1 MEDIENTLNNYDEMG
16 TTIDK
21 IKNPG
26 RESQPNK
33 ELFRDIFKDKEVT
46 TCSNSGNK
54 KFNVT
59 NFVQDLEKN
68 LDNFDDIGGPLP
80 ANTDFH
86 QKKETFVDTIVKEEK
101 PKTVKPVESSFDI
114 YTFLINIK
122 EPLIIVLL
130 FVLLNNIDLIALVYK
145 IPYINGFQSHY
156 PSLILRGIILAT
168 IIFYLRKLET
178 N

>member
-1 MEDIENTLNNYDEMG
+1 MEDIENTLNNYDQMG

-26 RESQPNK
+26 TPNK

-46 TCSNSGNK
+46 TCSNSINK

-59 NFVQDLEKN
+59 NFVEDLEKN
-68 LDNFDDIGGPLP
+68 LDNFDNIGGPLP
-80 ANTDFH
+80 ANTDFN
-86 QKKETFVDTIVKEEK
+86 QKKETFVDTLVKEEK
-101 PKTVKPVESSFDI
+101 PQPVESGFDI

-130 FVLLNNIDLIALVYK
+130 FVLLNNTDLNALVYK
-145 IPYINGFQSHY
+145 IPYINDFKSQY
-156 PSLILRGIILAT
+156 PSLILRGIILAI

>member
-1 MEDIENTLNNYDEMG
+1 MEDIENTLNDYDQMS

-21 IKNPG
+21 ITNPG
-26 RESQPNK
+26 RESSPNK
-33 ELFRDIFKDKEVT
+33 ELFRDIFKDKDVT
-46 TCSNSGNK
+46 TCSNDSNK

-86 QKKETFVDTIVKEEK
+86 QKKETFVDSLVKEEK
-101 PKTVKPVESSFDI
+101 PQPVVESGFDI

-130 FVLLNNIDLIALVYK
+130 FVLLNNTDLIALVYK
-145 IPYINGFQSHY
+145 IPYINDFQSQY
-156 PSLILRGIILAT
+156 PSLILRGIILAI